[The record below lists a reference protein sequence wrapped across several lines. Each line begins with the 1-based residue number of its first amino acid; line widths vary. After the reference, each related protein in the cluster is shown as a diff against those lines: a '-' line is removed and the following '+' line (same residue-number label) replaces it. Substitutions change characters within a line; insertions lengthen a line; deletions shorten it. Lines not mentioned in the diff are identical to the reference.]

1 MGSLLDVTAAITR
14 VRLSP
19 NYLER
24 VLDRSISVLSGA
36 PSLLYVFKPHVKA
49 LPESVYGQYG
59 GVADSRV
66 IGTSVCHR
74 AALTA

>member
-1 MGSLLDVTAAITR
+1 
-14 VRLSP
+14 
-19 NYLER
+19 
-24 VLDRSISVLSGA
+24 
-36 PSLLYVFKPHVKA
+36 
-49 LPESVYGQYG
+49 VYGQYG